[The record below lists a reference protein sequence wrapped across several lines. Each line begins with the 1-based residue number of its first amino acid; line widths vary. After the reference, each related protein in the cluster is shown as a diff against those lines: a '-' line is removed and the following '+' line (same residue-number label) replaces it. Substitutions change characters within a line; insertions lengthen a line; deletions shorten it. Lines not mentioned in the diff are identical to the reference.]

1 MKKLFDKVSATFSRS
16 VTHTYST
23 SFTLGI
29 KFLDGKLHEPI
40 YNIYGFVRCADE
52 IVDSFHGY
60 DKKFLLE
67 KFITD
72 TFQAIE
78 QKISVNP
85 VLNSFQE
92 TVNKYDID
100 KDLISSFLISMKM
113 DLNKTEYNRQNFEE
127 YIYGSAEAVGLMCL
141 KVFTDGD
148 ASRYNELKPYA
159 MKLGSAFQKV
169 NFLRDLGSDIN
180 ELGRF
185 YFPSSTKDFTT
196 DQKVKFEKE
205 IEQEFRI
212 ALEGIRL
219 LPSSSRKGVY
229 LAYSYYKNLFHKIK
243 RTPIEIVLSK
253 RIRLPGSKKI
263 SLMLNC
269 LLKEQF
275 NTL

>member
-185 YFPSSTKDFTT
+185 YFPSSTTDFTT
-196 DQKVKFEKE
+196 DQKVNFEKE

-229 LAYSYYKNLFHKIK
+229 LAYSYYKNLFNKIK

>member
-1 MKKLFDKVSATFSRS
+1 MKDLFDKLSASFSRS
-16 VTHTYST
+16 VTHAYST

-29 KFLDGKLHEPI
+29 KFLSRKLHQPI

-60 DKKFLLE
+60 DKKSLLE
-67 KFITD
+67 KLRAD
-72 TFQAIE
+72 TFEAIE
-78 QKISVNP
+78 QKISINP

-92 TVNKYDID
+92 TVNKYKIGE
-100 KDLISSFLISMKM
+100 DLISSFLSSMEM
-113 DLNKTEYNRQNFEE
+113 DLVKTEYNRQNFED
-127 YIYGSAEAVGLMCL
+127 YIFGSAEAVGLMCL
-141 KVFTDGD
+141 KVFTEGD
-148 ASRYNELKPYA
+148 EKKYNELRPYA

-180 ELGRF
+180 DLGRF
-185 YFPSSTKDFTT
+185 YFPSTTSEFTL
-196 DQKVKFEKE
+196 DQKKKIEME

-212 ALEGIRL
+212 ALEGIKL
-219 LPSSSRKGVY
+219 LPSGSRKGVY
-229 LAYSYYKNLFHKIK
+229 LAYSYYKNLFNKIK
-243 RTPIEIVLSK
+243 KTPVEIVLSK

-269 LLKEQF
+269 LVKEQF